1 MKGISKVLSVVLLLG
16 AVLGFYGGAINIKD
30 ILSCKD
36 YWEEQGEITD
46 KNLGKL
52 EDGVAQ
58 LMENEAAYVKGVADY
73 EQGQAD
79 LAAGKKELADGKA
92 TLTAK
97 TAELNQGKATLAAS
111 KKTIENGEAQL
122 KALAPLESAIAQY
135 QSGLATAKY
144 SDGYTQALN
153 TSTTL
158 LSNLKTYGENVTEQ
172 GKTLVQQAEGMD
184 EGAEKIAIKN
194 KGMALVAAGTGI
206 TQNVAAFSTNETLK
220 NAPVAGFAQR
230 LTADS
235 TDPNG
240 TGFLAILNSLNT
252 AGVQGASD
260 LMTACNGWLTTN
272 YAPINPVNSANPEEA
287 TDLQTKTATL
297 LTQILSA
304 GLITNDAQKS
314 ALTPY
319 ALTSYAK
326 GTSNPIN
333 INAPEVILKLSSV
346 FTQVQ
351 DGINAKKAQLAA
363 GKVQYAAGE
372 KKIADGEKQLQEGR
386 ITLRN
391 GEATVAAGEQQ
402 LAEGE
407 AKLAQ
412 YEDGEAAL
420 KAGLDTLIATETY
433 TGLESIKA
441 RLGKNFSYLK
451 DNNKN
456 IDLDKAS
463 LAVKTGRD
471 FSSDSSVKITK
482 EIKTR
487 AIGQGLGLFGAV
499 LALVAGLVGLSKKNK
514 TAGILALLAAAAA
527 VVGII
532 TFNGAGFEMS
542 EIAGS
547 TLTGMSAIYA
557 MVVVAV
563 AGVLGGIAHLAV
575 KKDA

>member
-135 QSGLATAKY
+135 QSGLASYAT
-144 SDGYTQALN
+144 GYKAALDASKELLTQLN
-153 TSTTL
+153 T
-158 LSNLKTYGENVTEQ
+158 YGTAVTDQ
-172 GKTLVQQAEGMD
+172 GNTLVKQAEGMD

-194 KGMALVAAGTGI
+194 KGLALVAAGTGI
-206 TQNVAAFSTNETLK
+206 TQNVAAFSKNETLK

-240 TGFLAILNSLNT
+240 TGFLAILNQLT
-252 AGVQGASD
+252 TIPYDTTGAIVASKAERLID
-260 LMTACNGWLTTN
+260 ACNDWKDNASYTYYYSPIASTDTPALTLRGN
-272 YAPINPVNSANPEEA
+272 AAA
-287 TDLQTKTATL
+287 
-297 LTQILSA
+297 ILKNILDA
-304 GLITNDAQKS
+304 GLITDSAKVA
-314 ALTPY
+314 ALTPFTT
-319 ALTSYAK
+319 A
-326 GTSNPIN
+326 SNITQPD
-333 INAPEVILKLSSV
+333 VIMLCSSV

-363 GKVQYAAGE
+363 GKDQYAAGE

>member
-135 QSGLATAKY
+135 QSGLTSYAT
-144 SDGYTQALN
+144 GYKAALDASKALLTQLN
-153 TSTTL
+153 T
-158 LSNLKTYGENVTEQ
+158 YGTAVTNQ
-172 GKTLVQQAEGMD
+172 GNTLVKQAEGMD

-194 KGMALVAAGTGI
+194 KGLALVAAGMGI

-235 TDPNG
+235 KDPNG

-260 LMTACNGWLTTN
+260 LIDACNGWKDNASYTYYYSPIASTDTPALTLRGN
-272 YAPINPVNSANPEEA
+272 AAA
-287 TDLQTKTATL
+287 
-297 LTQILSA
+297 ILKNILDA
-304 GLITNDAQKS
+304 GLITDSAKVA
-314 ALTPY
+314 ALTPFTT
-319 ALTSYAK
+319 A
-326 GTSNPIN
+326 SNITQPD
-333 INAPEVILKLSSV
+333 VIMLCSSV

-363 GKVQYAAGE
+363 GKDQYAAGE

>member
-135 QSGLATAKY
+135 QSGLASYAT
-144 SDGYTQALN
+144 GYKAALDA
-153 TSTTL
+153 STTL
-158 LSNLKTYGENVTEQ
+158 LSNLKTYGDTVTNQ
-172 GKTLVQQAEGMD
+172 GNTLVQQAEGMD

-194 KGMALVAAGTGI
+194 KGLALVAAGTGI

-240 TGFLAILNSLNT
+240 TGFLEILNSLNT
-252 AGVQGASD
+252 AGVQGASNYITQCGD
-260 LMTACNGWLTTN
+260 WLTSYYT
-272 YAPINPVNSANPEEA
+272 PINPVNSANPEEA

-304 GLITNDAQKS
+304 GLITDDAQKS